1 MSSIKIFVSHS
12 PDSHNIRPEMPFF
25 YHITA
30 GSDLQ
35 TEPLPGHMLQDNT
48 GDHISYKNRSFCELT
63 VQYWAWKNTEAD
75 YYGFCHYRR
84 YFSFAP
90 EKMRQADCGCLV
102 FPYFNRHVQ
111 ALLCM
116 DAEAVCRKAG
126 QHDVLIAEGIPVHAL
141 GARSVADHYR
151 KAPGLNI
158 RDLQLFYKILVKKYP
173 ELAGAAACYLNGS
186 IFYPC
191 NMFIMKKELFVHY
204 CDMLFTV
211 LEEFERRADM
221 GSYSREAYR
230 TPGHLGE
237 RFAGIYFTYLGRQ
250 GGYRLGELQMAM
262 IGNAQA
268 ETYEKP
274 ARNEINEI
282 NEIPVVFAADKT
294 YLPML
299 CACLRSLVN
308 CADPDRNYHIYIL
321 HTELDNARRQAFLKA
336 FLIENVRV
344 EFVDVGPHVYGYRL
358 RAKEHITKET
368 YYRFLILDLF
378 KDCQK
383 VVYLDTD
390 IIVRRDIAQ
399 LYDTQLGD
407 CLIAAAADADFAGQC
422 NGANMDTAHYCAKV
436 LKLSSPSAYVQAG
449 VIVFHVSEMRKTI
462 SVRKLMRMA
471 EHGNYMYSDQDIL
484 NIVCQGRI
492 KLLDMAWNVMADS
505 GRGRADVIRQA
516 PRSILQDY
524 ERARKDPYIIHYC
537 GSTKPWKYPGGDF
550 AEEFW
555 MAARQTP
562 YYEQLLGGIAGQE
575 GRDTV
580 LEKTV
585 GMLRNAAKKILPQGS
600 RIRRS
605 IGRLYWKLK

>member
-1 MSSIKIFVSHS
+1 
-12 PDSHNIRPEMPFF
+12 
-25 YHITA
+25 
-30 GSDLQ
+30 
-35 TEPLPGHMLQDNT
+35 
-48 GDHISYKNRSFCELT
+48 
-63 VQYWAWKNTEAD
+63 
-75 YYGFCHYRR
+75 
-84 YFSFAP
+84 
-90 EKMRQADCGCLV
+90 
-102 FPYFNRHVQ
+102 
-111 ALLCM
+111 
-116 DAEAVCRKAG
+116 
-126 QHDVLIAEGIPVHAL
+126 
-141 GARSVADHYR
+141 
-151 KAPGLNI
+151 
-158 RDLQLFYKILVKKYP
+158 
-173 ELAGAAACYLNGS
+173 
-186 IFYPC
+186 
-191 NMFIMKKELFVHY
+191 MFIMKKELFVHY

-211 LEEFERRADM
+211 LEEFELRADM

-299 CACLRSLVN
+299 CVCLRSLVN

-321 HTELDNARRQAFLKA
+321 HTELDNVCRQTFLKA
-336 FLIENVRV
+336 FLVENVRV

-378 KDCQK
+378 KGCQK

-407 CLIAAAADADFAGQC
+407 CLIAAAVDADFAGQC

-462 SVRKLMRMA
+462 RVRKLMRMA

-537 GSTKPWKYPGGDF
+537 GSVKPWKYPGGDF

-555 MAARQTP
+555 EAARQTP
-562 YYEQLLGGIAGQE
+562 YYEQLLGIMAGQE
-575 GRDTV
+575 SRDTV
-580 LEKTV
+580 LERTV
-585 GMLRNAAKKILPQGS
+585 GMLRTAAKKILPQGS